1 MQCEKTGIGITVGT
15 RVRAL
20 KTLGEGPSGD
30 SPGSHF
36 CNKGDEL
43 VVREIKQHPSA
54 SWPLCVSHEHII
66 DRSFYIGLD
75 EVEAI
80 PNAKYTAKARY
91 STRTVIRIAIRTSHL
106 SSVFTAILERY
117 TP

>member
-1 MQCEKTGIGITVGT
+1 MWYTTQDAQRDAEKQAEYKRKAGIPEQC
-15 RVRAL
+15 
-20 KTLGEGPSGD
+20 S
-30 SPGSHF
+30 SF
-36 CNKGDEL
+36 C
-43 VVREIKQHPSA
+43 HPSEPC
-54 SWPLCVSHEHII
+54 SITGNGKCYMTGEDKS
-66 DRSFYIGLD
+66 
-75 EVEAI
+75 